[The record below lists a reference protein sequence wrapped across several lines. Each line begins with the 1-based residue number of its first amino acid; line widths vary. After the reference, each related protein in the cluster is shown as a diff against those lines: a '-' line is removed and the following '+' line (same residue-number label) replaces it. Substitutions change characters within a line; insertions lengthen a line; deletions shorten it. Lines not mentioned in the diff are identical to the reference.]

1 LNSSKF
7 KAALALMKGWVLQ
20 EFFMVRHCLI
30 RSYCFSP
37 SIFGMLGLEVDWL
50 DSVEFCKIQ
59 GSFGTHEVGVCS
71 GSFSHRLPLFDQY
84 LLVFFSIFGML
95 GLGVDWLDFVEIL
108 QNSR

>member
-1 LNSSKF
+1 
-7 KAALALMKGWVLQ
+7 M
-20 EFFMVRHCLI
+20 
-30 RSYCFSP
+30 
-37 SIFGMLGLEVDWL
+37 DWL

-71 GSFSHRLPLFDQY
+71 GSFSHRLPPFYQN
-84 LLVFFSIFGML
+84 LLVFFLIFCML